1 MNRHN
6 PSCYRTNSVP
16 CRTDIVVESTR
27 SRSVCAM
34 HGFNL
39 CLNETNENIVFKK
52 MKKILICEIN
62 NIVFLC
68 ILILFKSRKNSNE
81 GKNYYNYYNYYHI
94 LFALRI
100 QYVFMLVRNHL
111 TLKQSSLL
119 IKKKKEKKNEVVHLL
134 CF

>member
-1 MNRHN
+1 
-6 PSCYRTNSVP
+6 
-16 CRTDIVVESTR
+16 
-27 SRSVCAM
+27 
-34 HGFNL
+34 
-39 CLNETNENIVFKK
+39 

-81 GKNYYNYYNYYHI
+81 GKNYYNYYHI

-119 IKKKKEKKNEVVHLL
+119 IKKKKKEKKNEVVHLL
-134 CF
+134 CFKILFIIFNHNFLYNFFYLGLLNILYTCTFNCICPFVCEWNF

>member
-1 MNRHN
+1 
-6 PSCYRTNSVP
+6 
-16 CRTDIVVESTR
+16 
-27 SRSVCAM
+27 
-34 HGFNL
+34 
-39 CLNETNENIVFKK
+39 

-81 GKNYYNYYNYYHI
+81 GKNYYNYYHI

-100 QYVFMLVRNHL
+100 QYVFMLVRNNL

-119 IKKKKEKKNEVVHLL
+119 IKKKKGKKEWSGTFAMFLNFIHN
-134 CF
+134 F